1 MGLASLVSQ
10 PVHSVYPD
18 ANFCYWMLMH
28 RSLHP
33 RTSTTSYQPLENAVP
48 MYILQSRDGKFD
60 NTPGSWLEPNHFL
73 SLIIEKKEAKT
84 CPVKKQEIKD
94 CLRVK
99 AKQQAMLSSFIK
111 AKSTMGSSQASR
123 STLIGGP
130 SGQNEQLQ
138 LLTSAKKFNQ
148 MPKFHLRHP

>member
-1 MGLASLVSQ
+1 
-10 PVHSVYPD
+10 
-18 ANFCYWMLMH
+18 MH

-84 CPVKKQEIKD
+84 CPVKKQQP
-94 CLRVK
+94 RRGRYPNVS
-99 AKQQAMLSSFIK
+99 ALSSFLI
-111 AKSTMGSSQASR
+111 SGSS
-123 STLIGGP
+123 
-130 SGQNEQLQ
+130 
-138 LLTSAKKFNQ
+138 
-148 MPKFHLRHP
+148 